1 VDLDERRRSRRRF
14 TFTVPQL
21 AAAAVVL
28 SLVSAATA
36 IVALRR
42 DVPPTA
48 IAFQPALGPAT
59 VSPVTWTDSTARY
72 DAAVAQLQAAL
83 VAGRGLLD
91 TSTVRVLQENLA
103 IIDRA
108 IAQARAALA
117 ADPGN
122 AYLNLHL
129 AQTMRTKLELLRRAQ
144 AIAVQ
149 S

>member
-1 VDLDERRRSRRRF
+1 
-14 TFTVPQL
+14 
-21 AAAAVVL
+21 
-28 SLVSAATA
+28 
-36 IVALRR
+36 
-42 DVPPTA
+42 
-48 IAFQPALGPAT
+48 
-59 VSPVTWTDSTARY
+59 VTWTDSTARY